1 MNGAMYMFVFL
12 IVLAMISFIWAK
24 YDEHKQAREENLV

>member
-1 MNGAMYMFVFL
+1 MNGAMIMFIYL
-12 IVLAMISFIWAK
+12 IVLAIVSFIWAK